1 MSQKDNKANYM
12 SVLKLVAPIYDFC
25 LYTPTLL
32 NGITDND
39 GWLDGNFYSITNQRQ
54 NYVPSEVSLMN
65 LLRIYDFLKAHVSE
79 NGLIVE
85 IGVWRDP
92 SSSYTSTKLFLDNRP
107 KGTEY
112 LGIDIEARNHVINY
126 GGEKTYM
133 LYTDSAD
140 TEKIANVIQH
150 TIRKEIDFLF
160 IDGLHSVEQVKKE
173 LALIPLVKKGGV
185 IGFHDIAFHC
195 GPNAWID
202 AFDPTKF
209 DIHKFYRDD
218 DWGVGFLV
226 KKF

>member
-1 MSQKDNKANYM
+1 MP
-12 SVLKLVAPIYDFC
+12 LKNNRVDFSSIVKLEAPIYDFC
-25 LYTPTLL
+25 LYNPVLK
-32 NGITDND
+32 NGIMDSD
-39 GWLDGNFYSITNQRQ
+39 GWINQEFYKTTNQQ
-54 NYVPSEVSLMN
+54 VNHVPSEVSLMN
-65 LLRIYDFLKAHVSE
+65 LLRIYDFLKAHVPE

-112 LGIDIEARNHVINY
+112 LGIDIETRNHVINY

-133 LYTDSAD
+133 MYTDSAD
-140 TEKIANVIQH
+140 TEKITNVIKN
-150 TIRKEIDFLF
+150 TIHKEIDFLF
-160 IDGLHSVEQVKKE
+160 IDGLHSLEQVKKE

-195 GPNAWID
+195 GPNIWMD

-209 DIHKFYRDD
+209 DIYKFYRDD

>member
-1 MSQKDNKANYM
+1 M
-12 SVLKLVAPIYDFC
+12 VKLEAPIYNFT
-25 LYTPTLL
+25 LYTPVLK
-32 NGITDND
+32 NNIVDND
-39 GWLDGNFYSITNQRQ
+39 GWINKEFYEYSNQQ
-54 NYVPSEVSLMN
+54 VNHVPSEVSLMN
-65 LLRIYDFLKAHVSE
+65 LLRIYDFLKAHVPE

-92 SSSYTSTKLFLDNRP
+92 SSSFTSTKVFLDNRP
-107 KGTEY
+107 KGTVY
-112 LGIDIEARNHVINY
+112 LGIDIELRNHVITY

-140 TEKIANVIQH
+140 TENITKVVKE
-150 TIRKEIDFLF
+150 TIKKEIDFLF
-160 IDGLHSVEQVKKE
+160 IDGLHSVEQIKKE

-195 GPNAWID
+195 GPNVWID